1 MENGIAMTDRIYCY
15 HCRSYHFQHEAT
27 LVHTA
32 SGKRWRCLESFSFGR
47 TSQAQRDAFGKS
59 VSELNRARN
68 TRQTER
74 TLPRPVLEVIRCAS
88 GRM

>member
-1 MENGIAMTDRIYCY
+1 MTDRIYCY
-15 HCRSYHFQHEAT
+15 YCRSYHLPHEAT
-27 LVHTA
+27 QVHTA
-32 SGKRWRCLESFSFGR
+32 SGKRWRCLKSRSFGQ

-68 TRQTER
+68 KRQGER
-74 TLPRPVLEVIRCAS
+74 TLPRPVLEVIRSTS